1 MNSNKPLTDG
11 RLKKH
16 YKMYKAGKLWLYSSL
31 LVLAMGAIMI
41 NGKPVHAA
49 TENTGQQITDANSQT
64 ISLMS
69 RQVALQVNSQSLTRQ
84 NANLAS
90 GGVILVVRQLVA
102 RIVV

>member
-49 TENTGQQITDANSQT
+49 TENTG

-69 RQVALQVNSQSLTRQ
+69 RQSSTM
-84 NANLAS
+84 AS

>member
-31 LVLAMGAIMI
+31 LVSAMGAIMI

-49 TENTGQQITDANSQT
+49 TESTDQQTTDANSQT

-69 RQVALQVNSQSLTRQ
+69 RQVALQVKNQSSASQVASLE
-84 NANLAS
+84 S
-90 GGVILVVRQLVA
+90 GGGTN
-102 RIVV
+102 

>member
-49 TENTGQQITDANSQT
+49 TENTENTG
-64 ISLMS
+64 ISLIS
-69 RQVALQVNSQSLTRQ
+69 RQSSTM
-84 NANLAS
+84 AS
-90 GGVILVVRQLVA
+90 VGGYYW
-102 RIVV
+102 

>member
-49 TENTGQQITDANSQT
+49 TENTGRQTTDA

-69 RQVALQVNSQSLTRQ
+69 RQVNSQSLTRQ
-84 NANLAS
+84 NTNLAS

>member
-49 TENTGQQITDANSQT
+49 TENTGTG
-64 ISLMS
+64 ISLIS
-69 RQVALQVNSQSLTRQ
+69 RQSSTM
-84 NANLAS
+84 AS
-90 GGVILVVRQLVA
+90 GGGILVVRQLVA

>member
-49 TENTGQQITDANSQT
+49 TDGQ

-69 RQVALQVNSQSLTRQ
+69 RQVALQGNSQSSTSQ

-90 GGVILVVRQLVA
+90 GGVLLVVRQLVA
-102 RIVV
+102 R